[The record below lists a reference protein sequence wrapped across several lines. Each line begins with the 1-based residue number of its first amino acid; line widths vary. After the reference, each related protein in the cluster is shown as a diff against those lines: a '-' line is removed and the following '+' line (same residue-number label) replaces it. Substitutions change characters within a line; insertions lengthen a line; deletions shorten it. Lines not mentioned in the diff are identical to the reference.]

1 MINKSSPKIML
12 NLAKKKTAPIIGTER
27 KDVFIMRREDFEFQ
41 CDSLS
46 ALKIEDGICFH
57 YRLGD
62 VNHSD
67 TVPIFE
73 QLKPYKISIS
83 ATNGNI
89 SCRVYA
95 YKNKDNDLYTVEVSA
110 VDITKRR

>member
-1 MINKSSPKIML
+1 M
-12 NLAKKKTAPIIGTER
+12 
-27 KDVFIMRREDFEFQ
+27 KDYDFEFQ
-41 CDSLS
+41 CEKLS
-46 ALKIEDGICFH
+46 GYTIEENICFH

-73 QLKPYKISIS
+73 QFKPYKVSIS
-83 ATNGNI
+83 ATNGDI

-95 YKNKDNDLYTVEVSA
+95 YKNKDTDLYTVEVSA